1 MTKKKK
7 IILGISI
14 GVSAA
19 LVLAVLIPFMI
30 LGIRTASIKNSYAY
44 LKDDPVYSEKKEVTG
59 IELVKQEISCGYA
72 TIEMISAFYGNKV
85 TEKA

>member
-44 LKDDPVYSEKKEVTG
+44 LKDDPVY
-59 IELVKQEISCGYA
+59 L
-72 TIEMISAFYGNKV
+72 
-85 TEKA
+85 